1 MYSAM
6 DIQFAYNLER
16 LLYYMCGDA
25 GDVRKIMH
33 RVDDQFVFKQGACG
47 ATKQNSLILCSIPHF
62 LSFFLFWHYSI
73 ILTFI

>member
-25 GDVRKIMH
+25 GDVRNIMH
-33 RVDDQFVFKQGACG
+33 RVDDQFVFKQGASG
-47 ATKQNSLILCSIPHF
+47 AIK
-62 LSFFLFWHYSI
+62 
-73 ILTFI
+73 